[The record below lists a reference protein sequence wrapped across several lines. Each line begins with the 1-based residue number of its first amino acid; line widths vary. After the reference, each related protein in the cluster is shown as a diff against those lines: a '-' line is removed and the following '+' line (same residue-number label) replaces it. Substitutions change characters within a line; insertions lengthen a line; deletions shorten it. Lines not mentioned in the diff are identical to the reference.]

1 MLGGADYGAVHTP
14 PAEYQAGL
22 WREHIGGRWLDGK
35 SPEAIAD
42 ALNAAG
48 VLTPSQQR
56 ALYEGRRVR
65 KRKWSAS
72 TVRGLVRRLGRHPA
86 WSQEERQAH
95 RCASRD
101 HASPLRAA
109 GMSARAVADALNA
122 AGALTPSQQRARDR
136 GRAPPDARWSAG
148 SVLRLA
154 A

>member
-1 MLGGADYGAVHTP
+1 MTP
-14 PAEYQAGL
+14 CTPLPAEYQAGL
-22 WREHIGGRWLDGK
+22 WRGHIGWRWLVGEA
-35 SPEAIAD
+35 PEAIAD

-72 TVRGLVRRLGRHPA
+72 TVRSLVRRLGKHPA
-86 WSQEERQAH
+86 WSDAERQAH
-95 RCASRD
+95 RSASRGR
-101 HASPLRAA
+101 ASQLRAA
-109 GMSARAVADALNA
+109 GLSARAVADALNA
-122 AGALTPSQQRARDR
+122 AGVLTSFQQRARDR